1 MNVSRPAVALTV
13 LVGCQLM
20 VGLDGT
26 VVAIALPAI
35 RGGLG
40 FSATALPWV
49 VTAYAL
55 AFGGLLLLG
64 GRAGDLLGRRR
75 MLRAGVAVFTA
86 ASLAGGLAP
95 TAGVLLAARVVQG
108 AGAAVAAPSA
118 LALLA
123 TVFSGPARVRALA
136 LFSAAA
142 GGSLALGL
150 VLGGTLTG
158 LSWRWVMFVTVP
170 IGAAVLVLAPRVL
183 PEPARRP
190 VRLDVPGAVLATAA
204 TTSLTYGLLHAA
216 SAGWS
221 SGTTV
226 LALVLGV
233 ALLGGLVAVEARVA
247 EPLLPP
253 RLLADR
259 MRAGAYTVA
268 LLVPAGMYAT
278 FFFLTQYT
286 QDVLGYRPVRAGL
299 AFLPM
304 ALAMVAATR
313 LVPAVL
319 RRTGPRAPAVAGPLT
334 TALGLAWL
342 TGLTPESGYAAAV
355 LGPLVLVGL
364 GIGATFAPL
373 AAIVLG
379 SVPAEDAGAASG
391 VLQTLQWSGASLGL
405 AVLATRGS
413 AHAAFGAAAVLVA
426 VAGLVAAITLR
437 PARVPVAV

>member
-1 MNVSRPAVALTV
+1 MRRALAV

-35 RGGLG
+35 RSGLG
-40 FSATALPWV
+40 FSAAALPWV

-75 MLRAGVAVFTA
+75 MLVAGVAVFTV

-95 TAGVLLAARVVQG
+95 TASVLLAARVVQG

-150 VLGGTLTG
+150 VLGGALTG
-158 LSWRWVMFVTVP
+158 LSWRWVMIVTVP
-170 IGAAVLVLAPRVL
+170 IGVALLVLAPRVL
-183 PEPARRP
+183 PEPPRRP
-190 VRLDVPGAVLATAA
+190 VRLDLPGALLATLS
-204 TTSLTYGLLHAA
+204 TTALTYGLLHATA
-216 SAGWS
+216 SGWRS
-221 SGTTV
+221 SVPV
-226 LALVLGV
+226 LVSGLVLLG
-233 ALLGGLVAVEARVA
+233 LLFVVEARVA
-247 EPLLPP
+247 APLIPP

-259 MRAGAYTVA
+259 VRAGAYTVA

-304 ALAMVAATR
+304 ALAMVVTTR

-319 RRTGPRAPAVAGPLT
+319 RRTGPRALAVAGPLT
-334 TALGLAWL
+334 MAAGLSWL
-342 TGLTPESGYAAAV
+342 TRLTPGSGYPSGV
-355 LGPLVLVGL
+355 LGPLVLIGL
-364 GIGATFAPL
+364 GVGATFAPL

-391 VLQTLQWSGASLGL
+391 VLQTLQWAGASLGL
-405 AVLATRGS
+405 AVLATRGTT
-413 AHAAFGAAAVLVA
+413 HAAFGLAALLVA
-426 VAGLVAAITLR
+426 AAGLVAAITLR
-437 PARVPVAV
+437 PVRVPVAV

>member
-1 MNVSRPAVALTV
+1 MTVSPPLSRPGPALAV

-20 VGLDGT
+20 VGLAGT

-35 RGGLG
+35 RSGLG

-75 MLRAGVAVFTA
+75 MLRAGVAVFTV

-150 VLGGTLTG
+150 VLGGALTG

-170 IGAAVLVLAPRVL
+170 IGVALVVLAPRVL

-204 TTSLTYGLLHAA
+204 TSFLTYGLLRAA
-216 SAGWS
+216 VAGWR
-221 SGTTV
+221 SGPTV
-226 LALVLGV
+226 LALV
-233 ALLGGLVAVEARVA
+233 
-247 EPLLPP
+247 P
-253 RLLADR
+253 
-259 MRAGAYTVA
+259 
-268 LLVPAGMYAT
+268 
-278 FFFLTQYT
+278 
-286 QDVLGYRPVRAGL
+286 
-299 AFLPM
+299 
-304 ALAMVAATR
+304 
-313 LVPAVL
+313 
-319 RRTGPRAPAVAGPLT
+319 GPGCW
-334 TALGLAWL
+334 GC
-342 TGLTPESGYAAAV
+342 
-355 LGPLVLVGL
+355 
-364 GIGATFAPL
+364 
-373 AAIVLG
+373 
-379 SVPAEDAGAASG
+379 
-391 VLQTLQWSGASLGL
+391 
-405 AVLATRGS
+405 
-413 AHAAFGAAAVLVA
+413 
-426 VAGLVAAITLR
+426 
-437 PARVPVAV
+437 